1 MHSSFTVFQIL
12 GRFDFRLL
20 FQNLELLNLV
30 LKTFRVVLQPRQ
42 FSLCLKYFRFRFC
55 VLGRAFLVVRVVSRL
70 GFVFEMPDLLLHLLE
85 LFPKRFALLHVLVY
99 FVVGVGSLPS

>member
-12 GRFDFRLL
+12 SRLNFRLL
-20 FQNLELLNLV
+20 LENLELLNLV
-30 LKTFRVVLQPRQ
+30 LKTLRVVLQSRQ
-42 FSLCLKYFRFRFC
+42 FSLRLQYFGFRFC

-70 GFVFEMPDLLLHLLE
+70 GFVFEMPDLLLHLLK